1 MRRTSGPLATL
12 LLGGLLAAVLPVPTS
27 SAAPSAVAPRAVAPK
42 VIATKVI
49 GTSVQGRSIKAYRI
63 GDKYAPV
70 SAVFIGG
77 IHGNESQPSKILLN
91 LMSGP
96 TVRGA
101 AIWVIPRMNPD
112 GVVHQR
118 RTNAHGVDL
127 NRNFPVDWVKQPAP
141 YYSGPKRASEPETRA
156 VMRFLRA
163 VDPDYVAILHQ
174 PLYGVDDSYAKAHSF
189 AYRLSRGL
197 HLPRKIFRCNT
208 VCRGTATQWF
218 NATRQGQA
226 LTVEY
231 GKTVTNYQRNITGPT
246 GLLYAIGATRKP
258 A

>member
-1 MRRTSGPLATL
+1 MRRFSGPISFL
-12 LLGGLLAAVLPVPTS
+12 LLSGIGILLLPTS
-27 SAAPSAVAPRAVAPK
+27 SAEALHRTAVPRASTVL
-42 VIATKVI
+42 ATNVI
-49 GTSVQGRSIKAYRI
+49 GTSVQGRPIKAYRI
-63 GDKYAPV
+63 GDQTSPV
-70 SAVFIGG
+70 KAVFIGG

-112 GVVHQR
+112 GVLHQR
-118 RTNAHGVDL
+118 RSNAHGVDL

-141 YYSGPKRASEPETRA
+141 YYSGPGPASEPETRA
-156 VMRFLRA
+156 VLRFLRS
-163 VDPDYVAILHQ
+163 VDPDRVVILHQ

-189 AYRLSRGL
+189 AYLLARGL
-197 HLPRKIFRCNT
+197 HLPRKVFTCNS
-208 VCRGTATQWF
+208 VCRGTLTQWF
-218 NATRQGQA
+218 NATQPGQA

-231 GKTVTNYQRNITGPT
+231 GKTVTNYQETITGPT